1 MAREIRSQVQLL
13 AANSPIPVSD
23 FKDRLVKLIP
33 SEIVTAYVTLYG
45 LIGDSKVSGKKDI
58 LLWIVVGILFFK
70 RQKIGADN
78 FYDCRICYLGSG
90 DRKSFSAHFGFS
102 CHFRWIH
109 SFDII
114 HPLHPI
120 YIQRIKHRF
129 AENGTTE

>member
-58 LLWIVVGILFFK
+58 LLWIVVGILFLL
-70 RQKIGADN
+70 N
-78 FYDCRICYLGSG
+78 
-90 DRKSFSAHFGFS
+90 
-102 CHFRWIH
+102 
-109 SFDII
+109 
-114 HPLHPI
+114 PI
-120 YIQRIKHRF
+120 YLYFISNVKKSGQIIFTTVAF
-129 AENGTTE
+129 AIWVLAIGSPSPPILDFPATFVGSILLILYTLFIPFIYKG